1 MFSLVRT
8 YYRYLHPRE
17 KNDIR
22 ITDLKQYE
30 NDLNTQGI
38 VFPIKVKDITKFE
51 TLNPTIPGINVFSV
65 NEFHKFYPLRMAKR
79 DPQNTIDLF
88 LYEEDGKTHYSLIK
102 NFRSQITSRTN
113 GQIYMVRNIYSF
125 LKREIISKTCRVLF
139 I

>member
-8 YYRYLHPRE
+8 RYRYLHPRE

-51 TLNPTIPGINVFSV
+51 SLNP
-65 NEFHKFYPLRMAKR
+65 
-79 DPQNTIDLF
+79 
-88 LYEEDGKTHYSLIK
+88 SL
-102 NFRSQITSRTN
+102 Q
-113 GQIYMVRNIYSF
+113 
-125 LKREIISKTCRVLF
+125 E
-139 I
+139 

>member
-8 YYRYLHPRE
+8 CYRYLHPRE

-51 TLNPTIPGINVFSV
+51 SLNP
-65 NEFHKFYPLRMAKR
+65 
-79 DPQNTIDLF
+79 
-88 LYEEDGKTHYSLIK
+88 SL
-102 NFRSQITSRTN
+102 Q
-113 GQIYMVRNIYSF
+113 
-125 LKREIISKTCRVLF
+125 E
-139 I
+139 

>member
-8 YYRYLHPRE
+8 CYRHLHPRE

-51 TLNPTIPGINVFSV
+51 SLNP
-65 NEFHKFYPLRMAKR
+65 
-79 DPQNTIDLF
+79 
-88 LYEEDGKTHYSLIK
+88 SL
-102 NFRSQITSRTN
+102 Q
-113 GQIYMVRNIYSF
+113 
-125 LKREIISKTCRVLF
+125 E
-139 I
+139 

>member
-51 TLNPTIPGINVFSV
+51 SLNP
-65 NEFHKFYPLRMAKR
+65 
-79 DPQNTIDLF
+79 
-88 LYEEDGKTHYSLIK
+88 SL
-102 NFRSQITSRTN
+102 Q
-113 GQIYMVRNIYSF
+113 
-125 LKREIISKTCRVLF
+125 E
-139 I
+139 